1 MSVDL
6 SESLDFLYQG
16 ADEKVAPEVMKTI
29 VDVLR
34 RAELGASFKQI
45 ATEIGIS
52 PEHVRD
58 LVIRNRGWEAS
69 DRQQRGRQ
77 SR

>member
-16 ADEKVAPEVMKTI
+16 AHEKVEPEVMKTI
-29 VDVLR
+29 VEVLR
-34 RAELGASFKQI
+34 MAELGASFKQI
-45 ATEIGIS
+45 AGKVNLTPNE
-52 PEHVRD
+52 VKN
-58 LVIRNRGWEAS
+58 LVVRNRGWEAGE
-69 DRQQRGRQ
+69 RQQRGQQ